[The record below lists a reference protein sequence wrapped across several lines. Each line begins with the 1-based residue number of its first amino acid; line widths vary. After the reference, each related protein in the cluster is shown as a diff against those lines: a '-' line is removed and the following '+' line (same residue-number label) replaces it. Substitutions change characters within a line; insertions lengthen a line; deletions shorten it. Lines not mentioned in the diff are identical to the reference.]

1 MMMKI
6 KPANIFDFY
15 APTGGATKIADFK
28 MSNAVPNSI
37 GNNPN
42 ISVAHQMEFPTNK
55 TVEVVASENKIKW
68 GYWIFGGI
76 FVLGTTAFL
85 IWYYSEGQKRKRR
98 ERED

>member
-68 GYWIFGGI
+68 GYWIIGGI
-76 FVLGTTAFL
+76 IAIGTTAYL
-85 IWYYSEGQKRKRR
+85 VWYFSEEQKEKRR
-98 ERED
+98 LR